1 MVRAKIWNRKPGLE
15 ASANISCLLVDLTRV
30 YRLVTM
36 TESTQKWRVST
47 ASLPRPTVIHCLI
60 WQREEKSILHG
71 AEQCQQETERVSAGK
86 KAKSQRQLEDL
97 KIQSH

>member
-15 ASANISCLLVDLTRV
+15 ASAHISCLLVDLTRV

-47 ASLPRPTVIHCLI
+47 ASLPRPTVIHCLRRKAFCME
-60 WQREEKSILHG
+60 QNSANRRLRES
-71 AEQCQQETERVSAGK
+71 QQERRQR
-86 KAKSQRQLEDL
+86 AKDS
-97 KIQSH
+97 